1 MGLAEDAAVAGKA
14 LNNSITKRT
23 KNKQLPPQ
31 FEASPCRARASRGK
45 PKMLA
50 CFGRPEQ
57 DEGSGEW
64 EGGTPNSVEFGVPPS
79 HSDECPNH
87 AADAVLLGEAKNVL
101 RRASSLPE
109 DLRDASRSRLR

>member
-14 LNNSITKRT
+14 LNNSISKRT

-79 HSDECPNH
+79 HSDESPITRPAPCFSARRRMSFVEH
-87 AADAVLLGEAKNVL
+87 QASQRISATRVEAG
-101 RRASSLPE
+101 
-109 DLRDASRSRLR
+109 

>member
-23 KNKQLPPQ
+23 NNKQLPPQ

-57 DEGSGEW
+57 DEGSV
-64 EGGTPNSVEFGVPPS
+64 PNQSITLGVASDTEKSSACEREFPQMEVQSARHDSFSWPPP
-79 HSDECPNH
+79 C
-87 AADAVLLGEAKNVL
+87 
-101 RRASSLPE
+101 
-109 DLRDASRSRLR
+109 

>member
-64 EGGTPNSVEFGVPPS
+64 EGGTPNSVEFGVTPS
-79 HSDECPNH
+79 HSDEYPITRPAPCFSVRRSMSF
-87 AADAVLLGEAKNVL
+87 DALTATP
-101 RRASSLPE
+101 RC
-109 DLRDASRSRLR
+109 

>member
-64 EGGTPNSVEFGVPPS
+64 DGGHPEFG
-79 HSDECPNH
+79 
-87 AADAVLLGEAKNVL
+87 
-101 RRASSLPE
+101 
-109 DLRDASRSRLR
+109 